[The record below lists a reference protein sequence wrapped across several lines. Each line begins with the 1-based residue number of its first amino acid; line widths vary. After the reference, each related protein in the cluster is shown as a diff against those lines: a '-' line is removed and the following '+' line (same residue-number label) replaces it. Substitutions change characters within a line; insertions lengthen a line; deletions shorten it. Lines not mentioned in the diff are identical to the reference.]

1 MIGPILLVASLA
13 VPLGML
19 AACLSRRVRARMPA
33 FLWLAP
39 VPALAAAWVA
49 SDGPPL
55 VLDQARLR
63 FTLALDPPG
72 AILLGVAAFLWLAA
86 GIYAWAYLG
95 VDPKAGRFAEYWL
108 LTLSGSLGVFF
119 AADLATF
126 YIAFALASLPAY
138 GLVVHD
144 DTPRAQRA
152 AAIYLALAVLAEI
165 FLLLAFALLAEAS
178 SSDSVAIRDVVATL
192 PTSPWRN
199 LTVAFLVAGFALKA
213 GLVPLHV
220 WLPLAHPAAPM
231 PASSVLSGAI
241 IKAGIIGFIRFLPIE
256 GALTGW
262 GEAQDAVGLFTAFY
276 GVAVGITQANPKT
289 VLAYSSV
296 SQMGVVATVL
306 GMGLASQ
313 DVGTALAAS
322 FYAAHHVLAKGALF
336 LGVGVV
342 AVTSSR
348 RLMVVLLPS
357 AILALGLGG
366 LPFTGGALA
375 KLAVKSPLGDGVVG
389 MLAALSAAGTTL
401 LMLHFLRR
409 LVSTAS
415 QSPEGAAPAGLTLP
429 WLATAV
435 ASIAVPWGLYPAVTG
450 GGWSDV
456 LAPAEI
462 WAALWPVALGAVLA
476 VGLWRFGDR
485 LPRVPEGDVVVAG
498 AWSTRAARVGG
509 DALERGEESLRQWPV
524 AGVAL
529 LALTVILGGVLLA
542 GR

>member
-1 MIGPILLVASLA
+1 MT
-13 VPLGML
+13 
-19 AACLSRRVRARMPA
+19 A

-39 VPALAAAWVA
+39 VPALAAALVA
-49 SDGPPL
+49 GGSPPL
-55 VLDQARLR
+55 VFDQTQLR

-86 GIYAWAYLG
+86 GVYAWAYLG
-95 VDPKAGRFAEYWL
+95 ADPKAGRFAEYWL
-108 LTLSGSLGVFF
+108 ATLSGSLGVFF

-144 DTPRAQRA
+144 DTPRSRRA

-165 FLLLAFALLAEAS
+165 CLLLAFALLAEAS
-178 SSDSVAIRDVVATL
+178 TSDSIAIHDVVATL
-192 PTSPWRN
+192 AASPWRD
-199 LTVAFLVAGFALKA
+199 LTVAFLVAGFGLKA

-241 IKAGIIGFIRFLPIE
+241 IKAGIIGFMRFLPIE
-256 GALTGW
+256 GALAGW
-262 GEAQDAVGLFTAFY
+262 GEVLVAVGLFTAFY

-296 SQMGVVATVL
+296 SQMGVLVTVL
-306 GMGLASQ
+306 GMGLASR
-313 DVGTALAAS
+313 DAGTALAAS

-342 AVTSSR
+342 AVTGSR
-348 RLMVVLLPS
+348 RLMPVLLPS
-357 AILALGLGG
+357 AVLALGLGG
-366 LPFTGGALA
+366 LPLTGGALA
-375 KLAVKSPLGDGVVG
+375 KLAVKSPLGDGAVG
-389 MLAALSAAGTTL
+389 MLAAFSAAGTTL

-409 LVSTAS
+409 LAAIASEDSDGTA
-415 QSPEGAAPAGLTLP
+415 PLGLTAP
-429 WLATAV
+429 WLASAV
-435 ASIAVPWGLYPAVTG
+435 ASVAVPWALYPAVVG

-462 WAALWPVALGAVLA
+462 GAALWPVALGAVLA
-476 VGLWRFGDR
+476 VGLWRFGDA
-485 LPRVPEGDVVVAG
+485 LPRVPEGDVVVVG
-498 AWSTRAARVGG
+498 AWSMRAARVGG
-509 DALERGEESLRQWPV
+509 DALERAERWLQQWPV
-524 AGVAL
+524 TGVLL
-529 LALTVILGGVLLA
+529 LALTVILAGILLV
-542 GR
+542 GH